1 MNVLEVGQS
10 RYDRSNGKIRESK
23 MNRWNIPEWLEQ
35 AVRARDTACV
45 YCGVDF
51 LIATTRRGEKPSW
64 EHIIND
70 EKIITPENIARCCI
84 ACNAS
89 KGAKDLSVWILSCY
103 CANKGITKDTVA
115 HVVQN
120 ALAKSLTQT

>member
-10 RYDRSNGKIRESK
+10 RYDRSNGTIRESK

-51 LIATTRRGEKPSW
+51 SIVTTRRGEKPSW
-64 EHIIND
+64 EHIGND
-70 EKIITPENIARCCI
+70 EKIMTPENIARCCI
-84 ACNAS
+84 ACKAC
-89 KGAKDLSVWILSCY
+89 KGAKDLSVWTLSCY
-103 CANKGITKDTVA
+103 CANKGITKDTVT

-120 ALAKSLTQT
+120 ALAKSLIQT